1 MINKNQKIRMTAIE
15 YVPQFHSGASRYYR
29 ADFYVSTVLVEKM
42 FRNKYARNDYQ
53 GTLHAFKVKLC

>member
-15 YVPQFHSGASRYYR
+15 YVPQFYSGASRYYR
-29 ADFYVSTVLVEKM
+29 ADFYTSTVLIEKM
-42 FRNKYARNDYQ
+42 FRNKYAKNDYQ